1 MGKVYVITSGCYSD
15 YHICAVTLD
24 PQKAKVLKEF
34 YSRKEYDEPDI
45 EEYDA
50 DYCYD
55 RITSG
60 CNPYL
65 VRFTKGGAADDV
77 FENCV
82 CCEDRVYQSGNG
94 RFVFVKLWA
103 KDKLSAVKIAAERR
117 ARFLAEK
124 EGIA

>member
-1 MGKVYVITSGCYSD
+1 VGKVYVITSGCYSD

-34 YSRKEYDEPDI
+34 YSRTEYDEPAI

-60 CNPYL
+60 CNPYC
-65 VRFTKGGAADDV
+65 VRFTRSGAVDCV
-77 FENCV
+77 FETQG
-82 CCEDRVYQSGNG
+82 CCEDKVYQSENG
-94 RFVFVKLWA
+94 WHVYVELWA

-117 ARFLAEK
+117 AKFLAEK